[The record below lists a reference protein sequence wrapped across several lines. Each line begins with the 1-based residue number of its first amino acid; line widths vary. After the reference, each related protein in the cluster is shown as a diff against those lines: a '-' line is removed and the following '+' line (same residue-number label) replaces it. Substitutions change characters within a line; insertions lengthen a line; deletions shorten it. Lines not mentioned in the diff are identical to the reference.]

1 MNLLLITNDQE
12 AKSRIISLLEKS
24 FPGWKILD
32 EIQTESA
39 FKSRLKDLELFDFII
54 GDMDLLNNW
63 KSLDE
68 LKSQDE
74 IPLVFMA
81 DSDQFAIQAF
91 DYNCLDYLIK
101 PIQEKKALRAFQKV
115 SKFLSAKTSQK
126 IDNQLIE
133 RIMESYS
140 NESYK
145 KRFLVKIGNRF
156 TFVPTE
162 KVSFFYS
169 ENGVTYMVESNS
181 SQKYIVENSLNELQ
195 DKLLDPS
202 RFYRV
207 NRSMIINL
215 DDVSTI
221 KPYVNG
227 RLILSLN
234 TKSDY
239 EPIVA
244 RERVSEFK
252 SWINQ

>member
-1 MNLLLITNDQE
+1 
-12 AKSRIISLLEKS
+12 
-24 FPGWKILD
+24 
-32 EIQTESA
+32 
-39 FKSRLKDLELFDFII
+39 
-54 GDMDLLNNW
+54 
-63 KSLDE
+63 
-68 LKSQDE
+68 
-74 IPLVFMA
+74 
-81 DSDQFAIQAF
+81 
-91 DYNCLDYLIK
+91 
-101 PIQEKKALRAFQKV
+101 
-115 SKFLSAKTSQK
+115 
-126 IDNQLIE
+126 
-133 RIMESYS
+133 MESYS

-252 SWINQ
+252 NWINQ